1 MREQVMRRLEELR
14 SELEAGQ
21 SLLADLES
29 RQAQVRNSM
38 LRISGA
44 VQILEELLDEKSA
57 LEKSV
62 ESASTV

>member
-1 MREQVMRRLEELR
+1 MREQVVRRLEELR

-29 RQAQVRNSM
+29 RQTQVRNSM

-62 ESASTV
+62 GPASTV